1 MENKFGRNDELID
14 KHNSEVVKAEVQTDD
29 ESMIATARKDIFKKL
44 LELNILYKNL
54 NINFA
59 NNEKQEEMCRTSI
72 ANSEKALKLIDTIE
86 NDEIILYLHNEL
98 QVNFGQ
104 YIATILGYVSGSLSD
119 DRYYQNDKEI
129 TKMKK
134 VKEYESI

>member
-14 KHNSEVVKAEVQTDD
+14 KHNSEVVKAEVETDD
-29 ESMIATARKDIFKKL
+29 ESMIATVRKDIFKKL

-59 NNEKQEEMCRTSI
+59 NNEKQEEMCRSSI

-119 DRYYQNDKEI
+119 DRYYQNDKKL
-129 TKMKK
+129 TRMKNG
-134 VKEYESI
+134 ENI

>member
-1 MENKFGRNDELID
+1 
-14 KHNSEVVKAEVQTDD
+14 
-29 ESMIATARKDIFKKL
+29 MIATVSKDIFKKL

-59 NNEKQEEMCRTSI
+59 NNEKQEEMCRSSI

-86 NDEIILYLHNEL
+86 NNEIILYLYNEL
-98 QVNFGQ
+98 QANFGQ

-119 DRYYQNDKEI
+119 DRYYQDDKEI
-129 TKMKK
+129 TKMKNG
-134 VKEYESI
+134 EEI

>member
-14 KHNSEVVKAEVQTDD
+14 KHNSEVVKAEVETDD
-29 ESMIATARKDIFKKL
+29 ESMIATVRKDIFKKL

-59 NNEKQEEMCRTSI
+59 NNEKQEEMCRSSI

-104 YIATILGYVSGSLSD
+104 YY
-119 DRYYQNDKEI
+119 
-129 TKMKK
+129 
-134 VKEYESI
+134 

>member
-1 MENKFGRNDELID
+1 MENKIGRNEELID
-14 KHNSEVVKAEVQTDD
+14 KHNSEVVEAEIEKDD
-29 ESMIATARKDIFKKL
+29 ESMIAYAQKDIFKKL

-59 NNEKQEEMCRTSI
+59 TDKKLEDVCRTSI

-86 NDEIILYLHNEL
+86 NNEIILYLYNEL
-98 QVNFGQ
+98 QANFGQ

-119 DRYYQNDKEI
+119 DRYYQDDKNLTKIKNGEEI
-129 TKMKK
+129 
-134 VKEYESI
+134 